1 MTVYVDDIESGYGRM
16 VMCHMWAD
24 TLDELLE
31 MADAIG
37 VQRRWLQ
44 RPLSAANGSDPRY
57 QPDPRLK
64 RGMKASWVHFDIA
77 KSKKAGALLRGA
89 VLTDRFGPMEHE
101 ARLLVATGIPP
112 LVERGNHKLEMVA
125 AARSRRVAADFE
137 TCASIVNSTSEASA
151 ETSAKSTSENT
162 KLADTVDGTGGG
174 LGSRP

>member
-1 MTVYVDDIESGYGRM
+1 MTVYVDDMEAGYGRM

-77 KSKKAGALLRGA
+77 KSKKAAALLRGA

-112 LVERGNHKLEMVA
+112 LVERGNYKLEMVA
-125 AARSRRVAADFE
+125 AARSRRIAADSE
-137 TCASIVNSTSEASA
+137 TCASFVNSTGGASA
-151 ETSAKSTSENT
+151 ETSTKSIVENP
-162 KLADTVDGTGGG
+162 KLANPVDGSRAMA
-174 LGSRP
+174 GSRR